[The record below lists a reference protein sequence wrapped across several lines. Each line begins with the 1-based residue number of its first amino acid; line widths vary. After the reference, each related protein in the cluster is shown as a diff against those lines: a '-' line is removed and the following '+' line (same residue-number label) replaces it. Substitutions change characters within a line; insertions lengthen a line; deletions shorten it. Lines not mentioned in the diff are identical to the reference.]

1 MKKLFAVLGIALA
14 LTACTNAK
22 KEEAIRQAAIKAT
35 RDSMRVDSFK
45 KAEVAQKELAV
56 KQAEAQA
63 EEKRILMLS
72 EARAAENAPAAR
84 MAGTSNTSTTTTTTT
99 KKKGWS
105 SAALGTVIGAGA
117 GGLAV
122 DRVLVE
128 SHRSG
133 AQGSG
138 EQLAVDRGIGLGI
151 DRRGREHGADE
162 VGSDSD
168 RR

>member
-84 MAGTSNTSTTTTTTT
+84 MAGTSNTNTTTTTTT

-117 GGLAV
+117 GGLGGALIDKKKGRGAIIGGV
-122 DRVLVE
+122 AGAGAGYLIGRGQDKK
-128 SHRSG
+128 SG
-133 AQGSG
+133 RAQ
-138 EQLAVDRGIGLGI
+138 
-151 DRRGREHGADE
+151 
-162 VGSDSD
+162 
-168 RR
+168 

>member
-84 MAGTSNTSTTTTTTT
+84 MAGTSNTTTTTTTT
-99 KKKGWS
+99 QKKKGWS

-117 GGLAV
+117 GGLGGALIDKKKGRGAIIGGV
-122 DRVLVE
+122 AGAGAGYLIGRGQDKK
-128 SHRSG
+128 SG
-133 AQGSG
+133 RAQ
-138 EQLAVDRGIGLGI
+138 
-151 DRRGREHGADE
+151 
-162 VGSDSD
+162 
-168 RR
+168 

>member
-84 MAGTSNTSTTTTTTT
+84 MAGTSNTSTSTTTTT

-117 GGLAV
+117 GGLGGALIDKKKGRGAIIGGV
-122 DRVLVE
+122 AGAGAGYLIGRGQDKK
-128 SHRSG
+128 SG
-133 AQGSG
+133 RAQ
-138 EQLAVDRGIGLGI
+138 
-151 DRRGREHGADE
+151 
-162 VGSDSD
+162 
-168 RR
+168 

>member
-84 MAGTSNTSTTTTTTT
+84 MAGTSNTSTTTRTTT

-117 GGLAV
+117 GGLGGALIDKKKGRGAIIGGV
-122 DRVLVE
+122 AGAGAGYLIGRGQDKK
-128 SHRSG
+128 SG
-133 AQGSG
+133 RAQ
-138 EQLAVDRGIGLGI
+138 
-151 DRRGREHGADE
+151 
-162 VGSDSD
+162 
-168 RR
+168 

>member
-117 GGLAV
+117 GGLGGALIDKKKGRGAIIGGV
-122 DRVLVE
+122 AGAGAGYLIGRGQDKK
-128 SHRSG
+128 SG
-133 AQGSG
+133 RAQ
-138 EQLAVDRGIGLGI
+138 
-151 DRRGREHGADE
+151 
-162 VGSDSD
+162 
-168 RR
+168 